1 MLPPKKTIPV
11 CRILVPYFRVK
22 KSLGIVMMYERKIP
36 KIRAKAAWFNQ
47 SVAVKKITVSK

>member
-36 KIRAKAAWFNQ
+36 NIRAKAAWFNQ